1 MTIIGAAT
9 TWSVPYDSHSDDPRL
24 VIYDRNVV
32 IIHATVLCLG
42 LVLPVM
48 N

>member
-1 MTIIGAAT
+1 MTIAGEAT
-9 TWSVPYDSHSDDPRL
+9 TWSVTNDSHSDDPRV

>member
-9 TWSVPYDSHSDDPRL
+9 TWSVSYDFHSDDPRL

-32 IIHATVLCLG
+32 IIHAKGLG
-42 LVLPVM
+42 LGLLLPIV